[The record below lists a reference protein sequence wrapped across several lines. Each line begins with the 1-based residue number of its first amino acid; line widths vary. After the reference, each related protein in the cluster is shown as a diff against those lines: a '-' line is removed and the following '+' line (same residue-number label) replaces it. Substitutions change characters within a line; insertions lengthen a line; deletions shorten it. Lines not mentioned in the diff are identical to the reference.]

1 MNTGVPPNT
10 ARRVQHV
17 HHVHTVQLVQSG
29 GWSSG
34 SLPTRTFRGAHKNNY
49 NNRLSGSASDT
60 SSVSHEQSI
69 TNSPVALSDFPSY
82 GLDNITNNVSNSDR
96 LDKCEEEGLENNI
109 LLNMK
114 DLEQEK
120 GQSVELETSGYTTLK
135 QKRPSMKAK
144 NRSLRKQIDRAQE
157 QLKTSEARAS
167 TLQQE
172 VTTLTAEK
180 ESLKKQIDE
189 VQEQLKTC
197 QARAATLQQEVTTL
211 TAEKESLKKQ
221 KDEVQEHLKTSEAR
235 AATLNQEVTTLMV
248 EKDSLK
254 SHIAT
259 VENQKATMGI
269 HLLRS
274 ESTILELK
282 KEVKIR
288 DHHLQQFQ
296 GRMMEAEQQFV
307 DMQMRL
313 RREEENRDHQLREYH
328 GHMEATEQQFVAL
341 QMWTQQTDSALEEL
355 RREAEVRDHQLREY
369 HGHMVEAEQQI
380 VAMQMRIEQSDLA
393 LVELRSEAEVRDH
406 QLREYH
412 EMQNDNVQKLM
423 EKVSQKEE
431 EARRYKLRFNRQTR
445 KLRAV
450 LLKKLRAD
458 RGNPKNLNIYI
469 KNTIIQILNVRA
481 QRASNSY
488 SASSRRYP
496 RSQEDHMLL
505 GEMPLSIQNFD

>member
-369 HGHMVEAEQQI
+369 H
-380 VAMQMRIEQSDLA
+380 
-393 LVELRSEAEVRDH
+393 
-406 QLREYH
+406 